1 MKVSMKRT
9 VLPLLSAAV
18 LLSSVVAFGQT
29 PGVHRFPMHTDSG
42 PASWNTGTYQYDAAG
57 NIVAI
62 GPQAYT
68 YDVSGRLVD
77 AHVVGPDG
85 ASNQSFG
92 FDPYGN
98 LTSATKD
105 TVATSISVTSGTNRL
120 TYAAYDASGNVTSYQ
135 PPSST
140 VTYNY
145 TYDGLNMVQKSADSA
160 SHQSIYVYTADDERI
175 WTYDLSAGV
184 SHWKIRDLDN
194 KELRDYTDT
203 GASTWTAKDYFYRGS
218 LLLAAATP
226 AFGSTVASQEHFSVD
241 HLGTP
246 RLITNANHEKL
257 GFHTYYP
264 FGQEWLSAGN
274 DTESRKF
281 TGHERD
287 SDPAGAGNDVDYMH
301 ARYYVPNLGRFLS
314 VDPVQGRPDSP
325 QSWNR
330 YSYVLNNPI
339 NKTDPDGRC
348 TVDGENHG
356 WLWCAA
362 HRIGL
367 TQTQHERV
375 VIARKFFALEDVV
388 VNGQHIDASKLSDK
402 QVMTAF
408 ASFNATWR
416 NAGPAAQQMLIS
428 TVTITASALSTL
440 RTIDSSGAAPQGQK
454 GGREFQNDGRG
465 GGETLPKTGAN
476 GEPIKYREWDVKP
489 SQPGVNRGGE
499 RIVTGSDG
507 SAWYTNDHYQT
518 FTKIR

>member
-1 MKVSMKRT
+1 
-9 VLPLLSAAV
+9 
-18 LLSSVVAFGQT
+18 
-29 PGVHRFPMHTDSG
+29 
-42 PASWNTGTYQYDAAG
+42 
-57 NIVAI
+57 
-62 GPQAYT
+62 
-68 YDVSGRLVD
+68 
-77 AHVVGPDG
+77 
-85 ASNQSFG
+85 
-92 FDPYGN
+92 
-98 LTSATKD
+98 
-105 TVATSISVTSGTNRL
+105 VATSISVTSGTNRL

-301 ARYYVPNLGRFLS
+301 ARYYLPNVGRFLS
-314 VDPVQGRPDSP
+314 VDPAIESVDAGRP

-330 YSYVLNNPI
+330 YTYVRGNPV
-339 NKTDPDGRC
+339 NATDPTGRK
-348 TVDGENHG
+348 
-356 WLWCAA
+356 L
-362 HRIGL
+362 
-367 TQTQHERV
+367 
-375 VIARKFFALEDVV
+375 KF
-388 VNGQHIDASKLSDK
+388 
-402 QVMTAF
+402 
-408 ASFNATWR
+408 
-416 NAGPAAQQMLIS
+416 AGPDEALDLLKTSLNADLGKAATFSI
-428 TVTITASALSTL
+428 
-440 RTIDSSGAAPQGQK
+440 
-454 GGREFQNDGRG
+454 
-465 GGETLPKTGAN
+465 
-476 GEPIKYREWDVKP
+476 
-489 SQPGVNRGGE
+489 
-499 RIVTGSDG
+499 GSDG
-507 SAWYTNDHYQT
+507 IAGLAVNAGVNATKEQAALITMLSGAIADPKTVEIGVVNNERQFMGTTPENGPQTLDIGDMQAARGSCATTPGALAAHEIAEKWASQSFGQPIESAHLYGVKIENRVAPWQRFADRPPIVGPNYVNGHEQFEVRTPYMNGAT
-518 FTKIR
+518 RETVVFTIIDGKVVSVRP